1 MRFGLE
7 IKQLLF
13 SSKEVRKKA
22 EIVLDAHV
30 KLGEMLKED
39 R

>member
-1 MRFGLE
+1 MGRLSQIYCFLNAE
-7 IKQLLF
+7 KAPT
-13 SSKEVRKKA
+13 KA